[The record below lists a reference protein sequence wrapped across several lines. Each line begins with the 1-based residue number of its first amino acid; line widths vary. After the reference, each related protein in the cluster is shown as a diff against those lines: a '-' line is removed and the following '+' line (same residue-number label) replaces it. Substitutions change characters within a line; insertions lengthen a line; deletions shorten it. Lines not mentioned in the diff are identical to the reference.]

1 MCMSCESGKITKKKI
16 AIFSS
21 IDIGIAALTYI
32 AFITTNNPVLA
43 AAMPAVLGFAA
54 CPAMCIAMGGAM
66 WFMNRLSKN
75 KNKNSSNNQTV
86 NLEEKMPP
94 SSNCASH
101 KEAKQLKLT
110 DIEMSQ
116 TSSIHNKAST

>member
-1 MCMSCESGKITKKKI
+1 MCMSCESRKITKKKI

-21 IDIGIAALTYI
+21 IGVGITVLTYI

-75 KNKNSSNNQTV
+75 KNKNRSNNPTV
-86 NLEEKMPP
+86 NLEEEMSPP
-94 SSNCASH
+94 CSASY

-116 TSSIHNKAST
+116 TSGIDNKSSR

>member
-1 MCMSCESGKITKKKI
+1 MCMSCESRKITKKKI

-21 IDIGIAALTYI
+21 IGVGITALTYI

-54 CPAMCIAMGGAM
+54 CPAICITMGGAM

-75 KNKNSSNNQTV
+75 KNKNRSNNHTV
-86 NLEEKMPP
+86 NLEEEMSPP
-94 SSNCASH
+94 CSASH

-116 TSSIHNKAST
+116 TSGTDNKSSR